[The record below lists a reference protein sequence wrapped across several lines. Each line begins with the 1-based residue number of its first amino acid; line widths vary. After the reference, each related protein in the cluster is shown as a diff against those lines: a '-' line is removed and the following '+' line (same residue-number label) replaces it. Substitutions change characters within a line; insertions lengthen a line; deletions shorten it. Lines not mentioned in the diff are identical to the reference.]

1 MSTKAKKAK
10 KAKRIFT
17 TETIKAATRKAKLL
31 GFDVWETEDGARGE
45 GRLRVR
51 ASPHGSIAYFFRY
64 SRDGKQYQL
73 RIDREGLSEA
83 RDEADRLSLLYRQG
97 ITDLHQHAALAA
109 KAEQAQ
115 LAVQAAQ
122 LDVLKREAEAKAR
135 QGTFGQLLDGYVAD
149 MERRGK
155 TSAKEVRGSLKL
167 NVLTP
172 FPELTARPAKDIT
185 PYDVSSILRHCL
197 TRPVAGKGRGVR
209 LTPANATN
217 GKKRQAD
224 KLRAYLQAAFAF
236 GLGFDLDPLRA
247 ADAVLFGLTTNPVRD
262 VPTIE
267 GANQAN
273 TWALSKDELKAV
285 LLAVEDLP
293 ERRRSIAKA
302 MMYLAGQRTEMLCR
316 VTWPDLYND
325 GEHGAVMQLLDLKG
339 GKGTPPR
346 IHLLPMTERLTGIMA
361 PLLALQGSDAPG
373 PFSLRGKMAIT
384 PGTALGIFQE
394 MGATLSAAGKTRRF
408 TWRNLRATVETH
420 LASLGVDQ
428 ERRAWLLSHG
438 RSGVQAKHYDRYSY
452 LPEKRADLDKWA
464 RYLDQLESGETAKVV
479 QLHA

>member
-1 MSTKAKKAK
+1 MS
-10 KAKRIFT
+10 IFT
-17 TETIKAATRKAKLL
+17 TKTIEAASRKAKLL
-31 GFDVWETEDGARGE
+31 GSDVWATKDGNRGE

-51 ASPHGSIAYFFRY
+51 ASPHGSIAFFFRY
-64 SRDGKQYQL
+64 SLNGKQAQL
-73 RIDREGLSEA
+73 RINAETLAKAS
-83 RDEADRLSLLYRQG
+83 DEADRLSLLYRSG

-109 KAEQAQ
+109 MAEQAQ

-122 LDVLKREAEAKAR
+122 LDVLKLEAEAKAR
-135 QGTFGQLLDGYVAD
+135 QGTFAQLLDGYTDD

-155 TSAKEVRGSLKL
+155 TSTKEVRGSLKL
-167 NVLTP
+167 NVLAP
-172 FPELTARPAKDIT
+172 FSELAAKPAKDIT

-197 TRPVAGKGRGVR
+197 ARPVAGKGRGVR
-209 LTPANATN
+209 LTKANATN

-224 KLRAYLQAAFAF
+224 KLRAYLQAAYAF

-247 ADAVLFGLTTNPVRD
+247 ADAVLFGLTANPVRD

-302 MMYLAGQRTEMLCR
+302 MLYLAGQRTEMLCR
-316 VTWPDLYND
+316 VTWLDLYDD
-325 GEHGAVMQLLDLKG
+325 GEYGAVMRLVDLKG

-346 IHLLPMTERLTGIMA
+346 DHLLPMTERLHEIMA

-394 MGATLSAAGKTRRF
+394 LGDTLSAAGQTRRF

-438 RSGVQAKHYDRYSY
+438 RQGVQMRHYNRYSY
-452 LPEKRADLDKWA
+452 LVEKRADLDKWA
-464 RYLDQLESGETAKVV
+464 RYLDQLASGEAAKVV

>member
-1 MSTKAKKAK
+1 MSTKAEH
-10 KAKRIFT
+10 IFT
-17 TETIKAATRKAKLL
+17 TETIKKASKKAKLL
-31 GFDVWETEDGARGE
+31 GTDVWITEPGARGE
-45 GRLRVR
+45 GRLRLR
-51 ASPHGSIAYFFRY
+51 ASPNGATAYFFRY
-64 SRDGKQYQL
+64 SRGGKQYQL
-73 RIDREGLSEA
+73 RINEAELAEA
-83 RDEADRLSLLYRQG
+83 RAEGKRLSQLYSKG
-97 ITDLHQHAALAA
+97 IHDLHQHAELEA

-122 LDVLKREAEAKAR
+122 LDVLKLEAEAKAR
-135 QGTFGQLLDGYVAD
+135 QGTFAQLLNGYTDD

-155 TSAKEVRGSLKL
+155 TSTKEVRGSLKL

-172 FPELTARPAKDIT
+172 FPELAARPAKDIS
-185 PYDVSSILRHCL
+185 PYDVSSILRLCL
-197 TRPVAGKGRGVR
+197 TRPVAGKGRGVH

-224 KLRAYLQAAFAF
+224 KLRSYLQAAYAF
-236 GLGFDLDPLRA
+236 GLGFDLNPLRP
-247 ADAVLFGLTTNPVRD
+247 ADAVLFGLTANPVRD

-267 GANQAN
+267 GANRAA
-273 TWALSKDELKAV
+273 TWALDKAELKAV

-302 MMYLAGQRTEMLCR
+302 MLYLAGQRAEMLCR
-316 VTWPDLYND
+316 VTWADLYDD

-346 IHLLPMTERLTGIMA
+346 IHLLPMTERLSGIMA
-361 PLLALQGSDAPG
+361 PLLALQGTDAPG
-373 PFSLRGKMAIT
+373 PFTLRGKMAIT

-394 MGATLSAAGKTRRF
+394 LGVTLSAAGTTRRF
-408 TWRNLRATVETH
+408 TWRNLRVTIETH

-438 RSGVQAKHYDRYSY
+438 RSGVQARHYDRYSY
-452 LPEKRADLDKWA
+452 LPEKRADLEKWA
-464 RYLDQLESGETAKVV
+464 RYLDQLASGETAKIV

>member
-1 MSTKAKKAK
+1 MSV
-10 KAKRIFT
+10 FT
-17 TETIKAATRKAKLL
+17 TKTVEAASRKAKLL
-31 GFDVWETEDGARGE
+31 GADVWVTKEGNRGE

-64 SRDGKQYQL
+64 SVSGKQYHL
-73 RIDREGLSEA
+73 RINAETLAKAG
-83 RDEADRLSLLYRQG
+83 DEADRLSLLYRSG
-97 ITDLHQHAALAA
+97 ITDLHQHAALESQAA
-109 KAEQAQ
+109 QAR
-115 LAVQAAQ
+115 LAVEAAQ
-122 LDVLKREAEAKAR
+122 LDVLKLEAEAKAR
-135 QGTFGQLLDGYVAD
+135 QGTFGQLLEGYTDD

-155 TSAKEVRGSLKL
+155 TSTKEVRGSLKL

-172 FPELTARPAKDIT
+172 FPALVATPAKDISA
-185 PYDVSSILRHCL
+185 YDVSGILRHCL

-236 GLGFDLDPLRA
+236 GLGFDLNPLRA
-247 ADAVLFGLTTNPVRD
+247 ANAVLFGLTANPVRD

-267 GANQAN
+267 GANRAE
-273 TWALSKDELKAV
+273 TWALEKAELKEV

-293 ERRRSIAKA
+293 ERRRAIAKA
-302 MMYLAGQRTEMLCR
+302 MLYLAGQRAEMLCR
-316 VTWPDLYND
+316 VTWPDLYDD

-346 IHLLPMTERLTGIMA
+346 IHLLPMTEHLREIMA

-394 MGATLSAAGKTRRF
+394 LGDTLSAAGKTRRF
-408 TWRNLRATVETH
+408 TWRNLRATIETH

-438 RSGVQAKHYDRYSY
+438 RSGVQARHYDRYNY
-452 LPEKRADLDKWA
+452 LPEKRADLEKWA
-464 RYLDQLESGETAKVV
+464 RYLDQLASGETAKVV
-479 QLHA
+479 QLRTGA